1 MCRAKW
7 CCFFLGS
14 CACWAEV
21 SGDLRASPR
30 RPLALATALPA
41 PRRRGGEFCALRRAA
56 LSPSPSPP
64 PGEAAS
70 SAKVGHVTSTL
81 SLSEPGSRIL
91 GPCALARSPAPLAEN
106 RHRRYVPRSR
116 FLLCVGLTWA
126 MFIGLYEG
134 TFASAMS
141 VRGLLLLF
149 SVAAASDGVCAL
161 GRHLRETWRSLSVG
175 FVQGPPCPPRHRPS
189 GQQGRKKEKKKPPPP
204 LGREFLRV

>member
-1 MCRAKW
+1 MGYVPLGATLEKLRGPRASMARSGSSLPPSGATGRERKMRPGGHTWWVGGCVCRAKW

-30 RPLALATALPA
+30 RPLALASALPA
-41 PRRRGGEFCALRRAA
+41 ARRRGGEFCALRRAA

-106 RHRRYVPRSR
+106 RHRRYVPRSAGHDSQ
-116 FLLCVGLTWA
+116 LCRG
-126 MFIGLYEG
+126 
-134 TFASAMS
+134 AS
-141 VRGLLLLF
+141 
-149 SVAAASDGVCAL
+149 
-161 GRHLRETWRSLSVG
+161 
-175 FVQGPPCPPRHRPS
+175 
-189 GQQGRKKEKKKPPPP
+189 
-204 LGREFLRV
+204 

>member
-1 MCRAKW
+1 VKGRCGRPGDHTWWVGGCVCRACC

-41 PRRRGGEFCALRRAA
+41 ARRRGGEFCALRRAA

-126 MFIGLYEG
+126 MFTGLYEG
-134 TFASAMS
+134 TFALAMS

-149 SVAAASDGVCAL
+149 L
-161 GRHLRETWRSLSVG
+161 
-175 FVQGPPCPPRHRPS
+175 
-189 GQQGRKKEKKKPPPP
+189 
-204 LGREFLRV
+204 